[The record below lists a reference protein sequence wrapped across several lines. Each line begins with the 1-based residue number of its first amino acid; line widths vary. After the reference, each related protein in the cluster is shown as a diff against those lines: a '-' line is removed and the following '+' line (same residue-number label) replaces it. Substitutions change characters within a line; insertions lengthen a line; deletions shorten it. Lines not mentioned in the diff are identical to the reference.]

1 MHRVRVVG
9 EQPVVRVGEQ
19 QQPVVRVG
27 EQPVVRVGVAG
38 SSKSS
43 K

>member
-1 MHRVRVVG
+1 MHRVRVV
-9 EQPVVRVGEQ
+9 EE
-19 QQPVVRVG
+19 QPVVRVG